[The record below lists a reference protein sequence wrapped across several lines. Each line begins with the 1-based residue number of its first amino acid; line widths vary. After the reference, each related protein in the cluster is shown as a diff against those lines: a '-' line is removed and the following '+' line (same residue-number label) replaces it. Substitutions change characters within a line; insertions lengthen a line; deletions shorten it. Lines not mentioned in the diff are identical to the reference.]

1 VAWQDEMNALD
12 ADVAAGR
19 ISAPEYRTQRD
30 ELLAG
35 SGSGSAAGGSN
46 PFPPPFRWGEH
57 PQDGPQG
64 PGAADRTQVV
74 RGVPPVDSDR
84 TQVVRGVPPADSDR
98 TQVVNPDS
106 NRTQVVRGVPPADSD
121 RTQVV
126 NPDSDRTQVVRAG
139 ALPPAQDFA
148 PGSPPWQASPGPSG
162 PPPPW
167 RPGGT
172 APPWNTGEGFSPRQG
187 PDSFQDFRA
196 KPRGRKWL
204 ALVAA
209 VVAAVVVIVAITY
222 FALRGGGGGDTATA
236 GLALTVEAG
245 APGPGGRWVACDA
258 GVLSVPGD
266 DVFLPWLQ
274 TYRSGEREEA
284 ALIAELLEDNT
295 TFLDDEAVSGAVRT
309 SGTGCATL
317 RVRPLEP
324 DKGGRSAAPV

>member
-106 NRTQVVRGVPPADSD
+106 NRTQVVR
-121 RTQVV
+121 
-126 NPDSDRTQVVRAG
+126 AG

-196 KPRGRKWL
+196 KPRGRRWL

-222 FALRGGGGGDTATA
+222 FALRGGGDTATA

-245 APGPGGRWVACDA
+245 APGPGGRWVECDA
-258 GVLSVPGD
+258 GVHSVP
-266 DVFLPWLQ
+266 DVDMFLPWLQ
-274 TYRSGEREEA
+274 TSRSWER
-284 ALIAELLEDNT
+284 
-295 TFLDDEAVSGAVRT
+295 
-309 SGTGCATL
+309 
-317 RVRPLEP
+317 
-324 DKGGRSAAPV
+324 